1 MSSVPHWDVNCD
13 HLANVLPDFSAV
25 RVSPPSL
32 SGDGG
37 GNANT
42 MIFITV
48 CPRFSI
54 H

>member
-13 HLANVLPDFSAV
+13 HLAKVLPDFSAV
-25 RVSPPSL
+25 RVSSPSL
-32 SGDGG
+32 SSDGG
-37 GNANT
+37 DNANT
-42 MIFITV
+42 MILITV